1 MISKIL
7 RAKNWQVFLVIFGSL
22 FCIQFFLISSIL
34 ETSSAAALGPVS
46 FEKYFLY
53 VPLAAFF
60 TAFTMGTWLWS
71 IGVGLQKIIPPKLQ
85 LNVKR
90 FKILLLIPAVYF
102 LFFIWV
108 FIRITSIMLTV
119 SGDTQAS
126 LELDWVP
133 YIIPLHFF
141 AIFCILYCIGFVAKT
156 IKTAELQRTV
166 QFGDCLGLFF
176 SIWFLPIGIWSVQA
190 KINHLVETRPTTPQH
205 QKGSFLVLDDD
216 LF

>member
-1 MISKIL
+1 MISTIL

-22 FCIQFFLISSIL
+22 FCIQFFLINSII
-34 ETSSAAALGPVS
+34 ETSSAAPLGPVS

-102 LFFIWV
+102 LFFIWF
-108 FIRITSIMLTV
+108 FIRITSVFFNTA
-119 SGDTQAS
+119 SDTQAT
-126 LELDWVP
+126 LTFDWLL
-133 YIIPLHFF
+133 YIVPLHLF
-141 AIFCILYCIGFVAKT
+141 AICCILYGVGFVAKT

-166 QFGDCLGLFF
+166 QFRDCLGLFF
-176 SIWFLPIGIWSVQA
+176 SIWVLPIGIWSVQA
-190 KINHLVETRPTTPQH
+190 QINHLIETHPTNSEH
-205 QKGSFLVLDDD
+205 QKSSFLLLDDD